1 MEHHQIHYGSQF
13 NAVDTGVQQK
23 NEKRLSA
30 FGVRAK
36 REIPLD
42 AAAVPDT
49 IRKNDREMRIC
60 FDR

>member
-1 MEHHQIHYGSQF
+1 M
-13 NAVDTGVQQK
+13 AVNSMQLTRVCS
-23 NEKRLSA
+23 KRMKRDCLLSERA
-30 FGVRAK
+30 AK